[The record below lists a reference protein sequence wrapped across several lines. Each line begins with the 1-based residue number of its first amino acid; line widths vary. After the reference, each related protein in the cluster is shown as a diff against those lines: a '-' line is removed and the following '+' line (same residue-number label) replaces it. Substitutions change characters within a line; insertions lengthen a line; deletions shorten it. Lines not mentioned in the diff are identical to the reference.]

1 MNYGLILA
9 GGVGQRMRRTGMPKQ
24 FLEVFG
30 KPIIIYTLQKF
41 EYCENIDAV
50 VIVCH
55 SSWKDYMESMLQR
68 YGIKKV
74 KAVVSGGKDRQES
87 VLNGLKYIQ
96 ANGALDEDVIVIH
109 DGVRPLIQENIL
121 SENIRVAMK
130 YGNAMTVRPVIESVV
145 ITDKDEV
152 GFEDFKKRDD
162 TYSLTAPQSFKLG
175 VLTQAYK
182 DIEGKD
188 TPIPLLDS
196 ALVFTYLGNKI
207 HIIKENNNNIK
218 VTTPEDYYI
227 LKAKDIVYTGSQTS
241 YRARNTEIKIK
252 AAISVTDWQDEIDKM
267 AKELRLLDNKLQ
279 ENNWGTELI
288 E

>member
-41 EYCENIDAV
+41 DYCEDIDEV

-55 SSWKDYMESMLQR
+55 SSYKDYMDSLLQR
-68 YGIKKV
+68 YGIQKV
-74 KAVVSGGKDRQES
+74 KAIVSGGKDRQDS

-96 ANGALDEDVIVIH
+96 ASGASDEDVIVIH
-109 DGVRPLIQENIL
+109 DGVRPLIQESIL
-121 SENIRVAMK
+121 SENVRIASK

-152 GFEDFKKRDD
+152 GFDDFKKRDD
-162 TYSLTAPQSFKLG
+162 TYSLTAPQSFQLG
-175 VLTQAYK
+175 VLTRAYK
-182 DIEGKD
+182 EIEGVE
-188 TPIPLLDS
+188 TPMPLLDS

-227 LKAKDIVYTGSQTS
+227 LKA
-241 YRARNTEIKIK
+241 
-252 AAISVTDWQDEIDKM
+252 M
-267 AKELRLLDNKLQ
+267 LELE
-279 ENNWGTELI
+279 ENRYVFGIN
-288 E
+288 

>member
-30 KPIIIYTLQKF
+30 KPIIIYTLRKF
-41 EYCENIDAV
+41 EYCDNIDAV

-227 LKAKDIVYTGSQTS
+227 LKA
-241 YRARNTEIKIK
+241 
-252 AAISVTDWQDEIDKM
+252 M
-267 AKELRLLDNKLQ
+267 LELE
-279 ENNWGTELI
+279 ENRYVFGIN
-288 E
+288 

>member
-1 MNYGLILA
+1 MNFGLILA

-41 EYCENIDAV
+41 EYCEDIDTV

-55 SSWKDYMESMLQR
+55 PSYKEYMESLLQR

-74 KAVVSGGKDRQES
+74 SAIISGGKDRQDS

-96 ANGALDEDVIVIH
+96 ANGVADDVVVIH

-121 SENIRVAMK
+121 SENVRVAKK

-145 ITDKDEV
+145 ITSSDEA
-152 GFEDFKKRDD
+152 GFDDFKKRDD
-162 TYSLTAPQSFKLG
+162 TYSLTAPQSFQLK

-182 DIEGKD
+182 DIEGKE
-188 TPIPLLDS
+188 TPMPLLDA
-196 ALVFTYLGNKI
+196 ALVFTYLGSKV

-227 LKAKDIVYTGSQTS
+227 LKA
-241 YRARNTEIKIK
+241 
-252 AAISVTDWQDEIDKM
+252 M
-267 AKELRLLDNKLQ
+267 LELEENKYVFGI
-279 ENNWGTELI
+279 N
-288 E
+288 

>member
-1 MNYGLILA
+1 MNYALILA

-41 EYCENIDAV
+41 EYCEDIDS
-50 VIVCH
+50 VIVACH
-55 SSWKDYMESMLQR
+55 SSYIEYMESLLQR

-74 KAVVSGGKDRQES
+74 KAVISGGKDRQGS

-96 ANGALDEDVIVIH
+96 SVGVSDDDVVVIH

-121 SENIRVAMK
+121 SENVRVAKK
-130 YGNAMTVRPVIESVV
+130 YGSAMTVRPVIESVV
-145 ITDKDEV
+145 ITSKDEA

-162 TYSLTAPQSFKLG
+162 TYSLTAPQAFKIS
-175 VLTQAYK
+175 VLTKAYK
-182 DIEGKD
+182 DIEEKD
-188 TPIPLLDS
+188 TPMPLLDS
-196 ALVFTYLGNKI
+196 ALVFTYLGNDI

-227 LKAKDIVYTGSQTS
+227 LKA
-241 YRARNTEIKIK
+241 
-252 AAISVTDWQDEIDKM
+252 M
-267 AKELRLLDNKLQ
+267 LELE
-279 ENNWGTELI
+279 ENRYVFGIN
-288 E
+288 

>member
-68 YGIKKV
+68 YGLKKI

-227 LKAKDIVYTGSQTS
+227 LKA
-241 YRARNTEIKIK
+241 
-252 AAISVTDWQDEIDKM
+252 M
-267 AKELRLLDNKLQ
+267 LELE
-279 ENNWGTELI
+279 ENRYVFGIN
-288 E
+288 

>member
-41 EYCENIDAV
+41 DYCEDIDEV

-55 SSWKDYMESMLQR
+55 SSYKDYMDSLLQR
-68 YGIKKV
+68 YGIQKV
-74 KAVVSGGKDRQES
+74 KAIVSGGKDRQDS

-96 ANGALDEDVIVIH
+96 ASGASDEDVIVIH
-109 DGVRPLIQENIL
+109 DGVRPLIQESIL
-121 SENIRVAMK
+121 SENVRVASK

-152 GFEDFKKRDD
+152 GFDDFKKRDD
-162 TYSLTAPQSFKLG
+162 TYSLTAPQSFQLG
-175 VLTQAYK
+175 VLTRAYK
-182 DIEGKD
+182 EIEGVE
-188 TPIPLLDS
+188 TPMPLLDS

-227 LKAKDIVYTGSQTS
+227 LKA
-241 YRARNTEIKIK
+241 
-252 AAISVTDWQDEIDKM
+252 M
-267 AKELRLLDNKLQ
+267 LELE
-279 ENNWGTELI
+279 ENRYVFGIN
-288 E
+288 

>member
-41 EYCENIDAV
+41 EYCEDIDAV

-55 SSWKDYMESMLQR
+55 SSWKDYMESMIQR

-74 KAVVSGGKDRQES
+74 EAVISGGKDRQDS
-87 VLNGLKYIQ
+87 VRNGLKYIQ
-96 ANGALDEDVIVIH
+96 ENGASDADVVVIH

-121 SENIRVAMK
+121 SENVRVAKK
-130 YGNAMTVRPVIESVV
+130 YGSAMTVRPVIESVV
-145 ITDKDEV
+145 ITANDEAK
-152 GFEDFKKRDD
+152 FEDFKKRDD
-162 TYSLTAPQSFKLG
+162 TYSLTAPQSFQLH
-175 VLTQAYK
+175 VLTEAYK
-182 DIEGKD
+182 DIEGRE
-188 TPIPLLDS
+188 TSIPLLDS
-196 ALVFTYLGNKI
+196 ALAYTYLGNKI

-227 LKAKDIVYTGSQTS
+227 LKAMI
-241 YRARNTEIKIK
+241 
-252 AAISVTDWQDEIDKM
+252 
-267 AKELRLLDNKLQ
+267 ELE
-279 ENNWGTELI
+279 ENRYVFGIN
-288 E
+288 

>member
-1 MNYGLILA
+1 MNMNYGLILA

-41 EYCENIDAV
+41 DYCEDIDVV

-55 SSWKDYMESMLQR
+55 SSYKDYMESLLQR
-68 YGIKKV
+68 YGIQKV
-74 KAVVSGGKDRQES
+74 KAIVSGGKDRQDS

-96 ANGALDEDVIVIH
+96 ANGASEDDVIVIH
-109 DGVRPLIQENIL
+109 DGVRPLIQESIL
-121 SENIRVAMK
+121 SENVRVASK

-152 GFEDFKKRDD
+152 GFDDFKKRDD
-162 TYSLTAPQSFKLG
+162 TYSLTAPQSFQLG
-175 VLTQAYK
+175 VLMRAYK
-182 DIEGKD
+182 EIEGID
-188 TPIPLLDS
+188 TPMPLLDS

-227 LKAKDIVYTGSQTS
+227 LKA
-241 YRARNTEIKIK
+241 
-252 AAISVTDWQDEIDKM
+252 M
-267 AKELRLLDNKLQ
+267 LELE
-279 ENNWGTELI
+279 ENRYVFGIN
-288 E
+288 

>member
-9 GGVGQRMRRTGMPKQ
+9 GGVGQRMRKTGMPKQ

-41 EYCENIDAV
+41 EYCEDIDEI

-55 SSWKDYMESMLQR
+55 SSWKEYMESMLQR

-74 KAVVSGGKDRQES
+74 KAVISGGKDRQNS

-96 ANGALDEDVIVIH
+96 TNGASDEDVIVIH
-109 DGVRPLIQENIL
+109 DGVRPLIQEIIL
-121 SENIRVAMK
+121 SENVRVAKK

-145 ITDKDEV
+145 ITDKEEV
-152 GFEDFKKRDD
+152 GFENFKKRKD
-162 TYSLTAPQSFKLG
+162 TYSLTAPQSFRLG
-175 VLTQAYK
+175 ILTKAYK

-188 TPIPLLDS
+188 TPMPLLDS

-207 HIIKENNNNIK
+207 HVIKENNNNIK

-227 LKAKDIVYTGSQTS
+227 LKA
-241 YRARNTEIKIK
+241 
-252 AAISVTDWQDEIDKM
+252 M
-267 AKELRLLDNKLQ
+267 LELE
-279 ENNWGTELI
+279 ENRYVFGIN
-288 E
+288 

>member
-41 EYCENIDAV
+41 EYCENIDMV
-50 VIVCH
+50 VIACH
-55 SSWKDYMESMLQR
+55 SSWKDYMESMLHR

-74 KAVVSGGKDRQES
+74 KAVISGGKDRQES
-87 VLNGLKYIQ
+87 ILNGLKYIQ
-96 ANGALDEDVIVIH
+96 TNGALDEDVIVIH

-175 VLTQAYK
+175 ILTQAYK

-196 ALVFTYLGNKI
+196 ALVFTYLGNKV

-227 LKAKDIVYTGSQTS
+227 LKA
-241 YRARNTEIKIK
+241 
-252 AAISVTDWQDEIDKM
+252 M
-267 AKELRLLDNKLQ
+267 LELE
-279 ENNWGTELI
+279 ENRYVFGIN
-288 E
+288 